1 MLYTDF
7 CTEFNKSVNRGDVN
21 AAHVALMQEL
31 GRILVR
37 DKQDFVDLLN
47 ESGYEAHLT
56 DSDIDLVDT
65 FVRNVDRSPSL
76 MLGASMLTAA
86 YNRKMGFDGEDEYLN
101 DDLVKTSYNVMVS
114 YFGGQAYSNST
125 GPIGL
130 STLGGAASGGLAG
143 TIVGAVGDVA
153 KATSSISQAQQRKK
167 YGSQDIASQKEES
180 KQQLIQGIIDA
191 KKQQAELAKKEQEE
205 KAKTRRTLYIAG
217 GAILAIATIGVV
229 IYVIRKRRRK

>member
-56 DSDIDLVDT
+56 DSDIDLVNT

-86 YNRKMGFDGEDEYLN
+86 HNRKMGFDGEDEYLN
-101 DDLVKTSYNVMVS
+101 DDLVKSSYNVMVS
-114 YFGGQAYSNST
+114 YFGGQAYSNAAGDPIT
-125 GPIGL
+125 GIANAVTAL
-130 STLGGAASGGLAG
+130 TEAG
-143 TIVGAVGDVA
+143 TAIGKGQQQKRYAGQEYA
-153 KATSSISQAQQRKK
+153 K
-167 YGSQDIASQKEES
+167 QKEAS